1 MHFAQQKFFFTRK
14 LLLDIDEYF
23 HFMQKGLEFFDE
35 STLLS

>member
-1 MHFAQQKFFFTRK
+1 MHFAQQKFFFSRK
-14 LLLDIDEYF
+14 LLDIDEYF